1 MAAKDSKE
9 HDAVDKG
16 SLEMPSKSKKNV
28 FQRKFRRKWCG
39 VKVSIHHDGVNE
51 GNLEVLPKFKKKMIA
66 KGSFERNGVAVKDS

>member
-1 MAAKDSKE
+1 MV
-9 HDAVDKG
+9 VDEN
-16 SLEMPSKSKKNV
+16 SSEVPSKSKKNTISNGSSEGNGV
-28 FQRKFRRKWCG
+28 A